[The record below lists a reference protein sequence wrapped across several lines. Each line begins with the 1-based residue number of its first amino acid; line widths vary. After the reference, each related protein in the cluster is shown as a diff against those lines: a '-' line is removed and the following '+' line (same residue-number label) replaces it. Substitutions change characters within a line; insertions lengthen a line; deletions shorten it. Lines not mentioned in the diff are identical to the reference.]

1 MNLFLIEPCVKIL
14 NVINDLLSFSY
25 DRAGGEVIVVVV
37 ETSPVE
43 VIFQVVGVEDHWAFE
58 KGVFEDQ
65 GWVVGDAD
73 IADAEQFIDIQICC
87 YIHCEIF
94 AVLGNFRAFFYERV
108 VFQEKNVFISKGFFH
123 SRDV

>member
-43 VIFQVVGVEDHWAFE
+43 VILQVVGVEDHWAFE

-65 GWVVGDAD
+65 G
-73 IADAEQFIDIQICC
+73 
-87 YIHCEIF
+87 
-94 AVLGNFRAFFYERV
+94 
-108 VFQEKNVFISKGFFH
+108 
-123 SRDV
+123 

>member
-43 VIFQVVGVEDHWAFE
+43 VNLPGRRRRKSLGVR
-58 KGVFEDQ
+58 KGSIRRS
-65 GWVVGDAD
+65 GM
-73 IADAEQFIDIQICC
+73 
-87 YIHCEIF
+87 
-94 AVLGNFRAFFYERV
+94 
-108 VFQEKNVFISKGFFH
+108 S
-123 SRDV
+123 SRRCRYR